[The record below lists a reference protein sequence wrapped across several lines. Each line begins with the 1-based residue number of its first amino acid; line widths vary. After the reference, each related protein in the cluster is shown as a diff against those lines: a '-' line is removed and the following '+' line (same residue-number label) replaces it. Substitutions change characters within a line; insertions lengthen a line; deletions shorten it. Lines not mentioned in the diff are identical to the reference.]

1 MKEIMKLSSIENKCY
16 ILPQKETIMND
27 LFQKIKLFEK
37 ISNNSYKKIKKIAEN
52 FSEFTIE
59 QLKDLNP
66 SYAKNEAQN
75 IINFVISSY
84 DKMPAFV
91 KENDLQPLVQKLT
104 YFDNLLNYEKDYKSM
119 IPHLKQAADI
129 IDILANKHD
138 QSNDWAINLH
148 KQAKFLSR
156 IPEIFQDALPK
167 GSSMEDYQKKLTSN
181 FQQNQSE
188 NVDSQIE
195 TAISSLEKN
204 I

>member
-167 GSSMEDYQKKLTSN
+167 GSSTEDYQKKLTSN
-181 FQQNQSE
+181 FQQNQGE
-188 NVDSQIE
+188 NIDSQIE

>member
-1 MKEIMKLSSIENKCY
+1 MKLSSIENKCY

-167 GSSMEDYQKKLTSN
+167 GSSTEDYQKKLTSN
-181 FQQNQSE
+181 FQQNQGE
-188 NVDSQIE
+188 NIDSQIE